1 MARKYYLGL
10 DMGIVMAKGVLLGV
24 IGCVTILPS
33 LILLLDKPLQRT
45 KHRSLIPDMGGFA
58 KAVKDRKTE
67 YDWLSY
73 NEENVQAYINDP
85 WCGHWNT
92 GGFWKEF
99 LGGLSKIWDK
109 KEMEKI
115 SKEESTLIIAGED
128 DPVGRMGKGP
138 SWLYNRYKKL
148 GLSDVTLKIY
158 SRMRHEILN
167 ETDRERVYRDILEF
181 ITRKSV

>member
-1 MARKYYLGL
+1 
-10 DMGIVMAKGVLLGV
+10 
-24 IGCVTILPS
+24 
-33 LILLLDKPLQRT
+33 
-45 KHRSLIPDMGGFA
+45 
-58 KAVKDRKTE
+58 
-67 YDWLSY
+67 
-73 NEENVQAYINDP
+73 
-85 WCGHWNT
+85 
-92 GGFWKEF
+92 
-99 LGGLSKIWDK
+99 
-109 KEMEKI
+109 MEKI